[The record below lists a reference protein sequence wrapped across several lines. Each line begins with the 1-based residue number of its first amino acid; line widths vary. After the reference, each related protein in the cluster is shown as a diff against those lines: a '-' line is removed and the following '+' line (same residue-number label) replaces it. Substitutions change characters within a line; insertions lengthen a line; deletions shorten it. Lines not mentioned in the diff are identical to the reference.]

1 MSFMAII
8 VRADSAKP
16 QLQPLPHH
24 FKIVQTADS
33 LAGCKEYPA
42 LEVEL

>member
-1 MSFMAII
+1 MNFMAII

-16 QLQPLPHH
+16 QLQPPLHH
-24 FKIVQTADS
+24 FKILQTADS
-33 LAGCKEYPA
+33 LAGCKDYPA